1 MKQSNWPVNMVLFL
15 LLLVQKMNYVQATC
29 EAYFYWY
36 YLIFLSLYLLH
47 LFFEIKH
54 AFPFRKVIFN
64 DFLE

>member
-15 LLLVQKMNYVQATC
+15 VLLVKKMNYVQATC

-47 LFFEIKH
+47 LFLK
-54 AFPFRKVIFN
+54 
-64 DFLE
+64 